1 MFVLELTPEC
11 PQSQRETILHEV
23 GLLSEDTTPTD
34 PQRLRWIITADLT
47 PTQLKDLSGT
57 QGIARIEETTISYP
71 LVSRQYH
78 EENSTF
84 SLGEWQVGSADI
96 GVIAG
101 PCAVESREQ
110 IIESAFAVKE
120 AGGIALRGGAYKP
133 RTSPHSFQGHG
144 IQGLQWLAEAREKTG
159 LPIVTEVMDTE
170 TLPWIVEYAD
180 VLQVGTRNM
189 QNFSLLRALGRVRLP
204 VLLKRAMHCTLNEFV
219 SAAEY
224 ILQGGNEQVMLCE
237 RGIRTFTH
245 VSRNTF
251 DANLLPIL
259 KDTTHLP
266 VVADPSHAV
275 GDSKYVDAIARCA
288 IAAGADGLAEL

>member
-1 MFVLELTPEC
+1 
-11 PQSQRETILHEV
+11 
-23 GLLSEDTTPTD
+23 
-34 PQRLRWIITADLT
+34 
-47 PTQLKDLSGT
+47 
-57 QGIARIEETTISYP
+57 
-71 LVSRQYH
+71 
-78 EENSTF
+78 
-84 SLGEWQVGSADI
+84 
-96 GVIAG
+96 
-101 PCAVESREQ
+101 
-110 IIESAFAVKE
+110 
-120 AGGIALRGGAYKP
+120 
-133 RTSPHSFQGHG
+133 
-144 IQGLQWLAEAREKTG
+144 
-159 LPIVTEVMDTE
+159 
-170 TLPWIVEYAD
+170 
-180 VLQVGTRNM
+180 M

-237 RGIRTFTH
+237 RGIRTFTR

-288 IAAGADGLAEL
+288 IAAGADGLLVEMHPRPEEALSDGAQSLRPEQLASMIRQVRRIALAVDRDVVTGKPQTSPFHGQSVPNREEHI